1 MAPTLRSHAYTSWYV
16 GICRVY
22 IYICTNLN
30 YKKFYE
36 IGISL
41 EYNVRGTPFFRPPLP
56 PKCSCSTVRLKQ
68 PGWPCPSVRPCNGFK
83 PLKWATEVAV
93 PLVPRGQRL
102 PTWKSVIMCL
112 WEKILVVG
120 YWNDTINASFSFWIC
135 FFFFGGGKGVEWM
148 VMTKIMEHTLVASR
162 QIRQIPFKMASFTME
177 SKVHQELSDELDEKV
192 KYVMAS
198 VPFNLSLWKVGY
210 DGNVAEGFLW
220 VTWVTWVT
228 WVLKHSLHV
237 FRLEPSFRKD
247 FFCVP
252 LFFRLAPKV
261 LSELVRFQDRA
272 KEQNT
277 MKFAKLK
284 RALDDEKKSEILNVP
299 WVWVWGDTTWDLQ
312 RLRMFIFETKRAITF
327 PGFCVGLREAKR
339 AINRKKC
346 KVCWVAF
353 LLDDWMIGCIKI
365 CGVWYD
371 LMTSLRIGNMDWES
385 FEMLVNSLELQSW
398 VSKEAWSS
406 LNHDEPIKDY
416 AFWFMERLFGLLM
429 LLDSICWDCVD
440 TFNK

>member
-1 MAPTLRSHAYTSWYV
+1 M
-16 GICRVY
+16 ICRVC
-22 IYICTNLN
+22 IYICTHLN
-30 YKKFYE
+30 YKKLYE

-41 EYNVRGTPFFRPPLP
+41 EYNVGGTPFFGPPLP
-56 PKCSCSTVRLKQ
+56 PQNALRLYVRLKQ

-102 PTWKSVIMCL
+102 PTWKYVIMCL
-112 WEKILVVG
+112 GWRKFLLVIG
-120 YWNDTINASFSFWIC
+120 MTPLASFFPLDM
-135 FFFFGGGKGVEWM
+135 FFFLRGGGGFEWM
-148 VMTKIMEHTLVASR
+148 VMTKIMEHKLVASR
-162 QIRQIPFKMASFTME
+162 QIRRQIPFRMASFTME

-299 WVWVWGDTTWDLQ
+299 WVWVSGDTTWDLQ

-346 KVCWVAF
+346 KVW
-353 LLDDWMIGCIKI
+353 
-365 CGVWYD
+365 
-371 LMTSLRIGNMDWES
+371 
-385 FEMLVNSLELQSW
+385 
-398 VSKEAWSS
+398 
-406 LNHDEPIKDY
+406 
-416 AFWFMERLFGLLM
+416 
-429 LLDSICWDCVD
+429 
-440 TFNK
+440 